1 MTLFRLVL
9 TALLLS
15 SAQAG
20 LDSVQAGTPDSV
32 SSRLMVHVSENHFF
46 RLPFWQAVMS
56 PGLGRK
62 SSELAYTQYR
72 GLRISSSRDSLQ

>member
-1 MTLFRLVL
+1 MTLFRLGL

-15 SAQAG
+15 SVKAA
-20 LDSVQAGTPDSV
+20 VQPGTPDSV
-32 SSRLMVHVSENHFF
+32 SSRLMVHVSENHFV

-62 SSELAYTQYR
+62 SFEVAYTQY
-72 GLRISSSRDSLQ
+72 